1 MNTSHGGSETK
12 LFIVVIPLLSRFL
25 SPLNMLIGG
34 TVVVLVFLGF
44 VWMSHNKD
52 ILRKLKKQYPT
63 TFVVAIMLSSYFLI
77 SYLGDVM
84 VFMFG
89 ITLPL
94 LCKYF
99 FSSLGGVEVYD
110 LRFLKQVC
118 RVLSRLL
125 TLLSVFKWSQN
136 KTGGGHTKEHKPSL
150 MLLLNEYLWLLKQ
163 SLIHHHLPVLPR
175 CWDVS

>member
-1 MNTSHGGSETK
+1 MDSSHEGSETE
-12 LFIVVIPLLSRFL
+12 LFFVVVPLLPRFL

-94 LCKYF
+94 LCEYL
-99 FSSLGGVEVYD
+99 FSSLG
-110 LRFLKQVC
+110 
-118 RVLSRLL
+118 
-125 TLLSVFKWSQN
+125 W
-136 KTGGGHTKEHKPSL
+136 GGRRA
-150 MLLLNEYLWLLKQ
+150 
-163 SLIHHHLPVLPR
+163 V
-175 CWDVS
+175 

>member
-1 MNTSHGGSETK
+1 MKVFIAETTFSMPYLPGNTTTELADPIWAQVRKVLK
-12 LFIVVIPLLSRFL
+12 LNSLLLLFPVLSRFL

-94 LCKYF
+94 LCRCLF
-99 FSSLGGVEVYD
+99 FSLGG
-110 LRFLKQVC
+110 
-118 RVLSRLL
+118 
-125 TLLSVFKWSQN
+125 
-136 KTGGGHTKEHKPSL
+136 
-150 MLLLNEYLWLLKQ
+150 
-163 SLIHHHLPVLPR
+163 
-175 CWDVS
+175 

>member
-1 MNTSHGGSETK
+1 MKLLIAETAFSMPYLPGNTTTELADPIWAQVRKVLK
-12 LFIVVIPLLSRFL
+12 LNSLLLLFPVLSRFL

-94 LCKYF
+94 LCRCLF
-99 FSSLGGVEVYD
+99 FSLGG
-110 LRFLKQVC
+110 
-118 RVLSRLL
+118 
-125 TLLSVFKWSQN
+125 
-136 KTGGGHTKEHKPSL
+136 
-150 MLLLNEYLWLLKQ
+150 
-163 SLIHHHLPVLPR
+163 
-175 CWDVS
+175 

>member
-1 MNTSHGGSETK
+1 MGTSHEGSETE
-12 LFIVVIPLLSRFL
+12 LSVVVVPLLSRFL

-52 ILRKLKKQYPT
+52 ILRKMKKQYPT

-94 LCKYF
+94 LCEYL
-99 FSSLGGVEVYD
+99 FSSLTRWSCVTWAFSNKSAQSKSVVN
-110 LRFLKQVC
+110 FAICVKMVPKQNWGRGHKGAQAIFNVII
-118 RVLSRLL
+118 
-125 TLLSVFKWSQN
+125 KWA
-136 KTGGGHTKEHKPSL
+136 
-150 MLLLNEYLWLLKQ
+150 
-163 SLIHHHLPVLPR
+163 PV
-175 CWDVS
+175 VT

>member
-1 MNTSHGGSETK
+1 MSYLPSNTTTELADPIWTQVRKVVK
-12 LFIVVIPLLSRFL
+12 LNSFLLLFPVFSRFL

-52 ILRKLKKQYPT
+52 MLRKMKKQYPT

-94 LCKYF
+94 LLMF
-99 FSSLGGVEVYD
+99 VHASLR
-110 LRFLKQVC
+110 LRNI
-118 RVLSRLL
+118 
-125 TLLSVFKWSQN
+125 QN
-136 KTGGGHTKEHKPSL
+136 KLQNKMEGIGLKKTPMGFILDALEQQEDSINKLADYISKVKE
-150 MLLLNEYLWLLKQ
+150 
-163 SLIHHHLPVLPR
+163 
-175 CWDVS
+175 

>member
-1 MNTSHGGSETK
+1 MTAATAFSMPDLPSNNTTELADDTSHEDSETE
-12 LFIVVIPLLSRFL
+12 LFFVVVPLLSRFL

-52 ILRKLKKQYPT
+52 ILRKMKKQYPT

-94 LCKYF
+94 LCK
-99 FSSLGGVEVYD
+99 
-110 LRFLKQVC
+110 
-118 RVLSRLL
+118 
-125 TLLSVFKWSQN
+125 
-136 KTGGGHTKEHKPSL
+136 
-150 MLLLNEYLWLLKQ
+150 
-163 SLIHHHLPVLPR
+163 
-175 CWDVS
+175 

>member
-1 MNTSHGGSETK
+1 MDKSHKGSETE
-12 LFIVVIPLLSRFL
+12 LFVVVVPLLCRFL

-94 LCKYF
+94 LCKSL
-99 FSSLGGVEVYD
+99 FSSLHG
-110 LRFLKQVC
+110 
-118 RVLSRLL
+118 
-125 TLLSVFKWSQN
+125 
-136 KTGGGHTKEHKPSL
+136 
-150 MLLLNEYLWLLKQ
+150 
-163 SLIHHHLPVLPR
+163 
-175 CWDVS
+175 

>member
-1 MNTSHGGSETK
+1 MPDLPSNITIELADDTSHEGSETEH
-12 LFIVVIPLLSRFL
+12 FVVPLLSRFL

-52 ILRKLKKQYPT
+52 ILRKMKKQYPT

-94 LCKYF
+94 LCKYLF
-99 FSSLGGVEVYD
+99 CSLGGRGV
-110 LRFLKQVC
+110 
-118 RVLSRLL
+118 
-125 TLLSVFKWSQN
+125 
-136 KTGGGHTKEHKPSL
+136 
-150 MLLLNEYLWLLKQ
+150 
-163 SLIHHHLPVLPR
+163 
-175 CWDVS
+175 

>member
-1 MNTSHGGSETK
+1 ELNS
-12 LFIVVIPLLSRFL
+12 FFVAVPLLSRFL

-63 TFVVAIMLSSYFLI
+63 TFVLAIMLSSYFLI

-94 LCKYF
+94 LLMF
-99 FSSLGGVEVYD
+99 VHASLR
-110 LRFLKQVC
+110 LRNI
-118 RVLSRLL
+118 
-125 TLLSVFKWSQN
+125 QN
-136 KTGGGHTKEHKPSL
+136 KLQNKMEGIGLKKTPMGFILDALEQQEDSINKLADYISKVKE
-150 MLLLNEYLWLLKQ
+150 
-163 SLIHHHLPVLPR
+163 
-175 CWDVS
+175 

>member
-1 MNTSHGGSETK
+1 MKVFIAETTFSMPYLPGNTTTELADPIWTQVRKVLK
-12 LFIVVIPLLSRFL
+12 LNSFLLLFPVLSRFL

-94 LCKYF
+94 LCKCL
-99 FSSLGGVEVYD
+99 FSSLGG
-110 LRFLKQVC
+110 
-118 RVLSRLL
+118 
-125 TLLSVFKWSQN
+125 
-136 KTGGGHTKEHKPSL
+136 
-150 MLLLNEYLWLLKQ
+150 
-163 SLIHHHLPVLPR
+163 
-175 CWDVS
+175 